1 MSPHLLLEELTMQHV
16 ISTTSAR
23 QQRRVIAI
31 AALAVLAAVSVAAQ
45 AGECPADKVVAD
57 GKGQPMSAAEPA
69 KGVTDKVVSST
80 ELAKEPVAIQGR
92 ALRARRLD
100 IAPGGVVP
108 WHSHGDRPAQILI
121 SSGEITEYASTC
133 AVPIMHKAG
142 DITAEKSPT
151 AHWWKNHGT
160 KPVVIYSFDL
170 FRVEDKKNE
179 KMM

>member
-1 MSPHLLLEELTMQHV
+1 MQHV

-23 QQRRVIAI
+23 RMQRRALAV
-31 AALAVLAAVSVAAQ
+31 AALAVLAAVSLAAN

-69 KGVTDKVVSST
+69 KGVTDKIISST
-80 ELAKEPVAIQGR
+80 ELAKEPVAIAGR

-108 WHSHGDRPAQILI
+108 WHSHADRPAQILI

-133 AVPIMHKAG
+133 AVPIVHKAG

-151 AHWWKNHGT
+151 SHWWKNHGAM
-160 KPVVIYSFDL
+160 PVVIYSFDL
-170 FRVEDKKNE
+170 FRIEDRKNE

>member
-1 MSPHLLLEELTMQHV
+1 MQPHV
-16 ISTTSAR
+16 IPTTTAR
-23 QQRRVIAI
+23 QQRRTIALAVAATL
-31 AALAVLAAVSVAAQ
+31 AALASVAAH
-45 AGECPADKVVAD
+45 AGQCPADKVVPD

-69 KGVTDKVVSST
+69 QGVTDTVVSST
-80 ELAKEPVAIQGR
+80 DLAKEPVAIAGR

-121 SSGEITEYASTC
+121 ASGEIVEYASTC
-133 AVPIMHKAG
+133 AVPIRHKAG
-142 DITAEKSPT
+142 DITAERHPT

-160 KPVVIYSFDL
+160 APVVIYSFDL

-179 KMM
+179 KTM

>member
-1 MSPHLLLEELTMQHV
+1 MNV

-23 QQRRVIAI
+23 QQRRIVAI
-31 AALAVLAAVSVAAQ
+31 AALAAIAAFVSVAAQ
-45 AGECPADKVVAD
+45 AGECPADKIVAE
-57 GKGQPMSAAEPA
+57 GKGQPMSTAEPA
-69 KGVTDKVVSST
+69 KDVTDKVVSST
-80 ELAKEPVAIQGR
+80 DLAKEPVAISGR

-100 IAPGGVVP
+100 IGPGGVVP

-121 SSGEITEYASTC
+121 ASGEITEYASTC
-133 AVPIMHKAG
+133 AVPIVHKAG

-151 AHWWKNHGT
+151 SHWWKNHGAA
-160 KPVVIYSFDL
+160 PVVIYSFDL

>member
-1 MSPHLLLEELTMQHV
+1 MNT

-31 AALAVLAAVSVAAQ
+31 AALAALAAVSIAAQ

-57 GKGQPMSAAEPA
+57 GKGQPMSNEPA
-69 KGVTDKVVSST
+69 KGVSDTVVRAID
-80 ELAKEPVAIQGR
+80 LAKEPVAIGGR

-100 IAPGGVVP
+100 IAAGGVVP

-121 SSGEITEYASTC
+121 ASGEITEYASTC
-133 AVPIMHKAG
+133 LVPIVHKAG

-151 AHWWKNHGT
+151 AHWWKNHGSA
-160 KPVVIYSFDL
+160 PVVIYSFDL
-170 FRVEDKKNE
+170 FRVEDKKND

>member
-1 MSPHLLLEELTMQHV
+1 MQHF
-16 ISTTSAR
+16 ISTTSTR
-23 QQRRVIAI
+23 QQQRRLVAI
-31 AALAVLAAVSVAAQ
+31 AALAAVAALVSVGAQ

-57 GKGQPMSAAEPA
+57 GKGQPMSAEPA
-69 KGVTDKVVSST
+69 KGVTDVVVRST
-80 ELAKEPVAIQGR
+80 DLAKEPVAIAGR

-108 WHSHGDRPAQILI
+108 WHSHSDRPAQILI
-121 SSGEITEYASTC
+121 ASGEIVEYASTC
-133 AVPIMHKAG
+133 AVPIVHKAG

-151 AHWWKNHGT
+151 SHWWKNLGT
-160 KPVVIYSFDL
+160 APVVIYSFDL

>member
-1 MSPHLLLEELTMQHV
+1 MNI

-23 QQRRVIAI
+23 QQRRLVAL
-31 AALAVLAAVSVAAQ
+31 AALAAVAALASMAAQ

-57 GKGQPMSAAEPA
+57 GKGQPMSNEPA
-69 KGVTDKVVSST
+69 KGVSDTVVRAID
-80 ELAKEPVAIQGR
+80 LAKEPVAIGGR

-121 SSGEITEYASTC
+121 ASGEITEYASTC
-133 AVPIMHKAG
+133 RVPIVHKAG

-151 AHWWKNHGT
+151 AHWWKNHGSA
-160 KPVVIYSFDL
+160 PVVIYSFDL
-170 FRVEDKKNE
+170 FRVDDKKND

>member
-1 MSPHLLLEELTMQHV
+1 MQHV

-23 QQRRVIAI
+23 RMQRRALAV
-31 AALAVLAAVSVAAQ
+31 AALAVLAAVSLAAN

-69 KGVTDKVVSST
+69 KGVTDKIISST
-80 ELAKEPVAIQGR
+80 ELAKEPVAIAGR

-108 WHSHGDRPAQILI
+108 WHSHADRPAQILI

-133 AVPIMHKAG
+133 AVPIVHKAG

-151 AHWWKNHGT
+151 AHWWKNHGAV
-160 KPVVIYSFDL
+160 PVVIYSFDL

>member
-1 MSPHLLLEELTMQHV
+1 MPHV
-16 ISTTSAR
+16 ISTTSTR
-23 QQRRVIAI
+23 QQQRRLIAI
-31 AALAVLAAVSVAAQ
+31 AALAAVAALVSVGAQ
-45 AGECPADKVVAD
+45 AGECPADKIVAD
-57 GKGQPMSAAEPA
+57 GKGQPMSSEPA
-69 KGVTDKVVSST
+69 KGVTDVVVRST
-80 ELAKEPVAIQGR
+80 DLAKEPVAIAGR

-121 SSGEITEYASTC
+121 ASGEIVEYASTC
-133 AVPIMHKAG
+133 AVPIVHKAG

-151 AHWWKNHGT
+151 SHWWKNLGT
-160 KPVVIYSFDL
+160 APVVIYSFDL

>member
-1 MSPHLLLEELTMQHV
+1 MNV

-23 QQRRVIAI
+23 QQRRLVALAAVAAV
-31 AALAVLAAVSVAAQ
+31 AALASVAAQ
-45 AGECPADKVVAD
+45 AGQCPADKVVAD
-57 GKGQPMSAAEPA
+57 GKGQPMSSEPA
-69 KGVTDKVVSST
+69 KGVTDTVVTST
-80 ELAKEPVAIQGR
+80 DLAKEPVAIAGR

-121 SSGEITEYASTC
+121 ASGEITEYASTC
-133 AVPIMHKAG
+133 AVPIVHKAG

-151 AHWWKNHGT
+151 AHWWKNHGAA
-160 KPVVIYSFDL
+160 PVVIYSFDL
-170 FRVEDKKNE
+170 FRIEDKKNE

>member
-1 MSPHLLLEELTMQHV
+1 MQHV
-16 ISTTSAR
+16 ISTTSTR
-23 QQRRVIAI
+23 QQRRVVAVAIVAAI
-31 AALAVLAAVSVAAQ
+31 AALASVAAQ
-45 AGECPADKVVAD
+45 AGQCPADKLVPD

-69 KGVTDKVVSST
+69 KGVTDKVVNST
-80 ELAKEPVAIQGR
+80 DLALEPVAISGR

-121 SSGEITEYASTC
+121 ASGEITEYASTC

-142 DITAEKSPT
+142 DITAEKNPT

-160 KPVVIYSFDL
+160 TPVVIYSFDL

-179 KMM
+179 RTM

>member
-1 MSPHLLLEELTMQHV
+1 MNV
-16 ISTTSAR
+16 ISTTSTR
-23 QQRRVIAI
+23 QQRRLIAI
-31 AALAVLAAVSVAAQ
+31 AALAAIAALVSVGAQ
-45 AGECPADKVVAD
+45 AGECPADKIVAD
-57 GKGQPMSAAEPA
+57 GKGQPMSSEPA
-69 KGVTDKVVSST
+69 KGVTDVVVRST
-80 ELAKEPVAIQGR
+80 DLAKEPVAIAGR

-121 SSGEITEYASTC
+121 ASGEIVEYASTC
-133 AVPIMHKAG
+133 AVPIVHKAG

-151 AHWWKNHGT
+151 SHWWKNLGT
-160 KPVVIYSFDL
+160 APVVIYSFDL

>member
-1 MSPHLLLEELTMQHV
+1 MNT

-23 QQRRVIAI
+23 QQRRMIAI
-31 AALAVLAAVSVAAQ
+31 AAVAVLAAAASIGAQ

-57 GKGQPMSAAEPA
+57 GKGQPMSTETA
-69 KGVTDKVVSST
+69 KGVTDVVVRST
-80 ELAKEPVAIQGR
+80 DLAKEPVAIAGR

-100 IAPGGVVP
+100 VAPGGVVP

-121 SSGEITEYASTC
+121 ASGEIVEYASTC
-133 AVPIMHKAG
+133 AVPIVHKAG

-151 AHWWKNHGT
+151 SHWWKNLGT
-160 KPVVIYSFDL
+160 APVVIYSFDL

>member
-1 MSPHLLLEELTMQHV
+1 MQHV
-16 ISTTSAR
+16 ISTTSTR
-23 QQRRVIAI
+23 QQQRRVIAV
-31 AALAVLAAVSVAAQ
+31 AALAVLAAVSLAAN
-45 AGECPADKVVAD
+45 AGECPADKVVPD

-69 KGVTDKVVSST
+69 KGVTDKVVNST
-80 ELAKEPVAIQGR
+80 DLALEPVAISGR

-121 SSGEITEYASTC
+121 ASGEITEYASTC

-142 DITAEKSPT
+142 DITAEKNPT
-151 AHWWKNHGT
+151 SHWWKNHGAQ
-160 KPVVIYSFDL
+160 PVVIYSFDL

>member
-1 MSPHLLLEELTMQHV
+1 MNT

-23 QQRRVIAI
+23 QQRRMIAI
-31 AALAVLAAVSVAAQ
+31 AAVAVLAAAASIGAQ

-57 GKGQPMSAAEPA
+57 GKGQPMSTEAA
-69 KGVTDKVVSST
+69 KGVTDVVVRST
-80 ELAKEPVAIQGR
+80 DLAKEPVAIAGR

-100 IAPGGVVP
+100 VAPGGVVP

-121 SSGEITEYASTC
+121 ASGEIVEYASTC
-133 AVPIMHKAG
+133 AVPIVHKAG

-151 AHWWKNHGT
+151 SHWWKNLGT
-160 KPVVIYSFDL
+160 APVVIYSFDL

>member
-1 MSPHLLLEELTMQHV
+1 MPHV
-16 ISTTSAR
+16 ISTTSTR
-23 QQRRVIAI
+23 LQQRRLIAI
-31 AALAVLAAVSVAAQ
+31 AALAAVAALVSVGAQ

-57 GKGQPMSAAEPA
+57 GKGQPMSSEPA
-69 KGVTDKVVSST
+69 KGVTDVVVRST
-80 ELAKEPVAIQGR
+80 DLAKEPVAIAGR

-121 SSGEITEYASTC
+121 ASGEIVEYASTC
-133 AVPIMHKAG
+133 AVPIVHKAG

-151 AHWWKNHGT
+151 SHWWKNLGT
-160 KPVVIYSFDL
+160 APVVIYSFDL